1 MPRRRRGKPIMTTAV
16 TMSAMSNRKTNKMQ
30 QQQMQQ
36 QQTQQTQQQQNYATA
51 QDPMQPATPVQPEV
65 VAPIKEEEQADQIRT
80 IASAISLYRKKG
92 LSFAEIFTKVEAYNK
107 GFKSEEDFKKGYLD
121 FVNEEA
127 ITNPKWES
135 VLEFEL
141 EHQE

>member
-1 MPRRRRGKPIMTTAV
+1 MPRRRRGRPLMTTAV
-16 TMSAMSNRKTNKMQ
+16 TMSALSNRKTNKMQ

-36 QQTQQTQQQQNYATA
+36 DQQTQQQNYATA
-51 QDPMQPATPVQPEV
+51 QQPMQPVAPIQQEV
-65 VAPIKEEEQADQIRT
+65 VAPIQKEEQTDQIRT

-92 LSFAEIFTKVEAYNK
+92 LNFAEIFTKVEAYNK
-107 GFKSEEDFKKGYLD
+107 GYKNEDDFKKGYLD

-127 ITNPKWES
+127 ISNAKWES

-141 EHQE
+141 ENQE